1 MNFKN
6 FIIFSF
12 VVYICLQVYQIF
24 AYGKFFGFAFMING
38 ITTGIAGTLLIIKRK
53 EMDRLMREL

>member
-12 VVYICLQVYQIF
+12 VLQVYQIF

>member
-1 MNFKN
+1 MNYKK
-6 FIIFSF
+6 FIIF
-12 VVYICLQVYQIF
+12 YIILQVYQIF